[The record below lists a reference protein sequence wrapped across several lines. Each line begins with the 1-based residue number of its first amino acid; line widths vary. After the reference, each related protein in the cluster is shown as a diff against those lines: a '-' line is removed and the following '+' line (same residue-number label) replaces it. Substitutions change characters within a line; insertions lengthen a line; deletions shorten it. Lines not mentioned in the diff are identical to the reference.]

1 MAEEQKF
8 GHMDQVSVQLTLA
21 ADIRDVIDEN
31 SNDEII
37 FINEIES
44 VLMKIKQLGAQYRNM
59 HIQLQLYMKDDYEK
73 SHWKQYDALLS
84 EIKTYIKEL
93 KYKKYSIKLVKISAE
108 RYETNAKQKS
118 LKFLIGETKRLMHE
132 LGKEFN
138 KNISSANN
146 DEIKYMKNNLN
157 KQISKADNISKDLK
171 ELIEDAS
178 ENKETVFD
186 ELSKSY
192 KDLIRDKELYTSNIE
207 KEVESREL
215 HKLETFKASCLIMNY
230 QNVKVMIQRWTSSHF
245 SQRLKNFMKKEL
257 QEQCYL
263 IY

>member
-1 MAEEQKF
+1 M
-8 GHMDQVSVQLTLA
+8 
-21 ADIRDVIDEN
+21 
-31 SNDEII
+31 
-37 FINEIES
+37 
-44 VLMKIKQLGAQYRNM
+44 
-59 HIQLQLYMKDDYEK
+59 
-73 SHWKQYDALLS
+73 
-84 EIKTYIKEL
+84 
-93 KYKKYSIKLVKISAE
+93 KISAE

-215 HKLETFKASCLIMNY
+215 HKLETFKALCLTMNY
-230 QNVKVMIQRWTSSHF
+230 QNVKAMIQRWTSSHF
-245 SQRLKNFMKKEL
+245 SQRLKTL
-257 QEQCYL
+257 
-263 IY
+263 